1 MNTSI
6 LLRRVALLLSSLFV
20 LGLSA
25 CASKGQPTPMK
36 GTTHTIVITYHAAA
50 TPQWSYSITPAQADP
65 GNAKVKRG
73 DTILWRCD
81 QGAWTVYF
89 KGPSPLGD
97 PADPCKTD
105 IPYVSAAARV
115 AAGAVV
121 TDKVKKGD
129 EFSYGVSV
137 LLPGASAPVVDD
149 PRIFIEN

>member
-25 CASKGQPTPMK
+25 CATKSPPTPTPMK
-36 GTTHTIVITYHAAA
+36 PTTHTITITYDAA
-50 TPQWSYSITPAQADP
+50 TRQWSYSITPAQADP

-121 TDKVKKGD
+121 TD
-129 EFSYGVSV
+129 
-137 LLPGASAPVVDD
+137 
-149 PRIFIEN
+149 